1 MKLKLRLWSEEA
13 WQSYQQ
19 VDNVIRTKVAE
30 IVLVVVV
37 VVVVVM
43 AAIIVPGWQSDISTG
58 CVLLL
63 LLCGAIA
70 VVVVVWLD
78 PKDGDD
84 LDEKE
89 DAGIDGR
96 DDAQHLKPGK
106 KLEDLDFH
114 F

>member
-19 VDNVIRTKVAE
+19 VDNVVRTKVAE
-30 IVLVVVV
+30 IVL
-37 VVVVVM
+37 VVVVM

-78 PKDGDD
+78 PKDRDD
-84 LDEKE
+84 LDEEE